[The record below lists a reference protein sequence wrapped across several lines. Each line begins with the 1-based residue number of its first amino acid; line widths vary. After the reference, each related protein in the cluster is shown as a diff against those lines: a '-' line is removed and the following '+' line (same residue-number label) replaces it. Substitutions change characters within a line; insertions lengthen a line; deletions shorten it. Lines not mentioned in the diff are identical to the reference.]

1 MASNNPYYSEE
12 QRKRLLAGKQPEKQK
27 IVRQIT
33 ASLDKDAM
41 RELKDINDN
50 TLETALNTLDIK
62 DGLKSFETKFSE
74 KFAGFKDQLNEN
86 ADPLAEQLPDFVGPS
101 RPANLNDNS
110 SSNINNNVN
119 VNSPNADVFGK
130 IEKHSDRIVNLL
142 TELITISKKKPDSP
156 EDEPAPPRPEPEEE
170 AVVDRGKKKKDK
182 KDKDDDNFR
191 RSLMK
196 TLGLIQGGVS
206 GLLSRFIGYT
216 LESLANIAKWTLLL
230 GALVFGFDVL
240 KNVITKWFDDIL
252 ADGESSK
259 ELFGS
264 YFEQVKRITQSI
276 DDGLKNFD
284 MKNLSGS
291 LANLLGKPFAL
302 LGVTI
307 KTAITESIGKMI
319 SALGVYMGS
328 DSMQDMGRGMQI
340 SALRDKQ
347 AAGMAITKENMA
359 MLLEAEMPEAKDKA
373 TKSANEAQ
381 LWKNRLNEKKDTTG
395 AYGNYSAAYV
405 DPNSDEGIRRAQEQA
420 GFQKKYD
427 AAQAEATAAAERLAN
442 LQKSLASQSQ
452 LQKLTDEEN
461 ERNKQRVNDAD
472 KLAAEQEANH
482 KELTDHGF
490 KQMDD
495 VIDKEDVTTQDRAL
509 IDKIFKGLEEKHN
522 AGKLNESDDAYYL
535 DRLRDWQDRWQMKP
549 DSTAGIDPKP
559 KPAAAPTDT
568 AATNNVN
575 VNNKTI
581 HNNVQQSVQRTE
593 RKPLV
598 GLS

>member
-1 MASNNPYYSEE
+1 MASKNPYYSDE
-12 QRKRLLAGKQPEKQK
+12 QRKRLQQGNQPDKQK

-33 ASLDKDAM
+33 ATLDKDSM

-50 TLETALNTLDIK
+50 TLETALNTMEIK
-62 DGLKSFETKFSE
+62 DGIKSFEDKFNE
-74 KFAGFKDQLNEN
+74 KFAGFKDKLDN

-101 RPANLNDNS
+101 RPPSLNDNS
-110 SSNINNNVN
+110 SSNVNSNVN
-119 VNSPNADVFGK
+119 INQAGSEVFDK
-130 IEKHSDRIVNLL
+130 IEKHGDRITNLL
-142 TELITISKKKPDSP
+142 VELISITKKKGGDSP
-156 EDEPAPPRPEPEEE
+156 DDPAPPRPEPEEE
-170 AVVDRGKKKKDK
+170 TVVDRGKKKKDK

-206 GLLSRFIGYT
+206 GLLTRFIGYT
-216 LESLANIAKWTLLL
+216 LESLANIAKWTLLI
-230 GALVFGFDVL
+230 GALIFSFDVL
-240 KNVITKWFDDIL
+240 KNVISKWFEDIL
-252 ADGESSK
+252 GDGKSSK

-284 MKNLSGS
+284 MNNLSTS

-319 SALGVYMGS
+319 SALGVYMNS

-347 AAGMAITKENMA
+347 AAGMAITKDNMK
-359 MLLEAEMPEAKDKA
+359 MLLESEMPDAKEKA

-381 LWKNRLNEKKDTTG
+381 LWKNRLNEKQDTTG
-395 AYGNYSAAYV
+395 AYGNYGKAYV
-405 DPNSDEGIRRAQEQA
+405 DPNSEEGLRRATENA

-427 AAQAEATAAAERLAN
+427 DAKAEADASAERVAN
-442 LQKSLASQSQ
+442 LQKSLSSQSQ

-461 ERNKQRVNDAD
+461 LRNKERVAAAD
-472 KLAAEQEANH
+472 KLASEQEKNH
-482 KELTDHGF
+482 KELVDHGF

-495 VIDKEDVTTQDRAL
+495 IIDQDNVTQEDRAKL
-509 IDKIFKGLEEKHN
+509 DDIFKGLEEKHN
-522 AGKLNESDDAYYL
+522 SNKLNESDDAYYL
-535 DRLRDWQDRWQMKP
+535 DRLRDWQDRWAMTP

-559 KPAAAPTDT
+559 KATSTPTDT
-568 AATNNVN
+568 AQNNNVN

-581 HNNVQQSVQRTE
+581 NNNVQHSVQRTE